1 VAETSGSSHTPC
13 VPDHDVGQLEPDVR
27 ESGEQLGVEPACSV
41 VTLPAMAALDELVD
55 AVDRQGR
62 DQAVEVARVLGDRV
76 LLVQLADLAVEL
88 GRTSRR

>member
-1 VAETSGSSHTPC
+1 
-13 VPDHDVGQLEPDVR
+13 
-27 ESGEQLGVEPACSV
+27 
-41 VTLPAMAALDELVD
+41 MAALDELVD